1 MNSISLDAV
10 AALTGIG
17 RSTLWRKVAD
27 GALAKGEKDARGR
40 ATLALADVLGLTI
53 ETVSRQF
60 TRLKA
65 DGLIDLPSRREV
77 VILDREGLA
86 AEAG

>member
-1 MNSISLDAV
+1 V
-10 AALTGIG
+10 
-17 RSTLWRKVAD
+17 
-27 GALAKGEKDARGR
+27 
-40 ATLALADVLGLTI
+40 ADVLGLTI

-65 DGLIDLPSRREV
+65 EGIIDLPSRREV
-77 VILDREGLA
+77 TIVNRQALE